1 MVSDDDDDDVVDIS
15 FDDVPLAYYDI
26 WWVNKFVT
34 VTTDGVDTDI
44 VLYLACSQHEGKIGI
59 VVPPQMALLLAA
71 DLVREA
77 ADA

>member
-1 MVSDDDDDDVVDIS
+1 MVNDDDDGLDID
-15 FDDVPLAYYDI
+15 FDDVPLSYYDV
-26 WWVNKFVT
+26 WMVNKFVT

-44 VLYLACSQHEGKIGI
+44 VLHLACSEHEGKIGV